1 MDIEEPSEHNRPTAS
16 INEKIDNMVESSN
29 NNKGKQPFL
38 ELGTSDMDIDINK
51 KRMADT
57 QISRGYDGSEES

>member
-1 MDIEEPSEHNRPTAS
+1 MDIGEPSEHNRPTAS
-16 INEKIDNMVESSN
+16 INEKIDNTAESSN
-29 NNKGKQPFL
+29 NNKGKQPVL

>member
-16 INEKIDNMVESSN
+16 INKKIDNTAESSN
-29 NNKGKQPFL
+29 NNKGKQPVL